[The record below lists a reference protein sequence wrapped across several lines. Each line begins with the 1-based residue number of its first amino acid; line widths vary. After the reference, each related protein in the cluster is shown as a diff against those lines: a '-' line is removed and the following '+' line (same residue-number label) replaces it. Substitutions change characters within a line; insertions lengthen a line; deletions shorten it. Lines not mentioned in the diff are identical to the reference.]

1 LDQPFK
7 TRGILN
13 DEFLKPV
20 MNISSKTYASK
31 ADGVDSE
38 TAEAIAI
45 LDQQVLQSRATSED
59 SEMLTRSSS
68 SFLSLGR

>member
-1 LDQPFK
+1 LEQPFK

-13 DEFLKPV
+13 DEFLKHV

-45 LDQQVLQSRATSED
+45 LDQQALQSRQLAMMVCSED

-68 SFLSLGR
+68 SF